1 MPCRDHMRPRLR
13 AAPAGVMLQSEVA
26 LIPAPDIASVRE
38 GLSEAFRYRYDD
50 AAGRIRLVGLLFAPA
65 TAPLTRDDLLPR
77 LDEYH
82 TRSADNM
89 DLFWAGYGRYW
100 GPLSPEDTK
109 SVTGHDPPWLYS
121 QSLFE
126 SFRQQM
132 EAETKWRYS
141 GEVDLLLMNTRY
153 DEERRA
159 AQLQLTDVVALDL
172 ARAKADGAISSVA
185 VLLQGLFRYAESQ
198 DGRDPAW
205 GYAGRQVGRN
215 VTEGLTHAVLSAL
228 PADLGVLWKKGRHFR
243 TC

>member
-50 AAGRIRLVGLLFAPA
+50 AAGRIRLVGLLFAPP

-100 GPLSPEDTK
+100 GLSHRRTPRASPGMTLPGYTA
-109 SVTGHDPPWLYS
+109 SPS
-121 QSLFE
+121 S
-126 SFRQQM
+126 SRS
-132 EAETKWRYS
+132 ASRWRRRRS
-141 GEVDLLLMNTRY
+141 GAT
-153 DEERRA
+153 A
-159 AQLQLTDVVALDL
+159 A
-172 ARAKADGAISSVA
+172 R
-185 VLLQGLFRYAESQ
+185 
-198 DGRDPAW
+198 
-205 GYAGRQVGRN
+205 
-215 VTEGLTHAVLSAL
+215 
-228 PADLGVLWKKGRHFR
+228 
-243 TC
+243 